1 MIRIRTLVYNL
12 PNGNMRFSSKF
23 NVMVFND
30 NVNTHATVY
39 LSWENGLN
47 PGITHLDWK
56 RSSGWLESWKGLLS
70 SVTDVSTTCAVAI
83 FRVKWPIS
91 RKQKF
96 FSGLQSRTGDDLF
109 QSKLSISFIVYI
121 YFNGATTS
129 AFVTYFVNN
138 REWEHR
144 GIIAKKSSRLRQMF
158 IFKSNLRCRCWLISL
173 SADDRRVTKL
183 QAFQAQT
190 PCCECCRE
198 WRVSQEEGSD
208 FQWPSWNLWSCS
220 W

>member
-1 MIRIRTLVYNL
+1 
-12 PNGNMRFSSKF
+12 MRFSSKF

-30 NVNTHATVY
+30 NVNTRATVY
-39 LSWENGLN
+39 LSWGNGLN

-138 REWEHR
+138 NC
-144 GIIAKKSSRLRQMF
+144 KKIVTFAANAYFQVKFSLP
-158 IFKSNLRCRCWLISL
+158 LLVDLLISWWPQ
-173 SADDRRVTKL
+173 SY
-183 QAFQAQT
+183 QT
-190 PCCECCRE
+190 P
-198 WRVSQEEGSD
+198 SL
-208 FQWPSWNLWSCS
+208 PSPKSLLWML
-220 W
+220 